1 MTSDSGFEGARPST
15 WNRQLSLS
23 LSCLLACLRAN
34 FFSLSL
40 SLSLSQTGDPK
51 TMELLS
57 ARPLTAAYAPNPGP
71 LGPGLDNVHRI
82 LQLLGERPSFTG
94 SELRDQ

>member
-1 MTSDSGFEGARPST
+1 MEST
-15 WNRQLSLS
+15 ALSLS
-23 LSCLLACLRAN
+23 LLLACLLACLRAN

-40 SLSLSQTGDPK
+40 SLSLALSQTGDPK